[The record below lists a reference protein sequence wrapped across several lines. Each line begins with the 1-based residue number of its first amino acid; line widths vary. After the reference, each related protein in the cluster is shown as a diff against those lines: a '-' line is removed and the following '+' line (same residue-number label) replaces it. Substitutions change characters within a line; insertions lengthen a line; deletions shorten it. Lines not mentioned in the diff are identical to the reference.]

1 VVRKGGVRVPR
12 EKRTVEEFDKEIESY
27 FKTCQE
33 EGIFP
38 DEAGLILFLGLEQEE
53 YRRLREGKRG
63 KGYAAAISRARLRRE
78 SIIVRELYNTE
89 KAATGKIFVARQ
101 PENGGLTD
109 KHKEAAAPVTVKVRL
124 AGAGENPFD

>member
-1 VVRKGGVRVPR
+1 MPR
-12 EKRTVEEFDKEIESY
+12 EKRTAKEFEKAIESY
-27 FKTCQE
+27 FTACEE

-38 DEAGLILFLGLEQEE
+38 DEAGLILFLGLEREE
-53 YRRLREGKRG
+53 YDRLKDGKRG
-63 KGYAAAISRARLRRE
+63 KAYAAALSRARLKRE

-109 KHKEAAAPVTVKVRL
+109 KPKEAAAPVTVEVRL
-124 AGAGENPFD
+124 AGAGDDPFG